1 MVPGCIRERPMA
13 TTCFKCGEENK
24 DGAKYCSQCA
34 TDLSDTNVLS
44 SDRTTPTLARAEP
57 VPLVDPLIGKTVGG
71 CIIEAKIG
79 EGGMGAV
86 YRGTQTSLER
96 TVAIKILSPH
106 LARSK
111 SYITRFLR
119 ESKIVASIKHPN
131 IVAVH
136 DRGFEGPVY
145 YFIMEYIEG
154 LTVSDIISQHGALSP
169 GDALEVARQ
178 AAHALGAAAAKN
190 IIHRDIK
197 PDNIM
202 IDKTGLVKV
211 TDFGLVK
218 NTTET
223 TGGITAADDI
233 MGTPSYMSPEQ
244 CRGATLD
251 HRGDIYSL
259 GMSLY
264 AMLLGSPAFQAESTH
279 GLLMKQVDEK
289 PKPTHEVDR
298 SVPEAVWPVLERMLR
313 KKPEDRFPDW
323 RSVIDAFD
331 GIRKENPDA
340 FKCTGMLHR
349 TPSSRFTGV
358 SDTTPVTLPPAVD
371 RPAFEL
377 LDADKT
383 TPIAPPGDTIA
394 EAPPRRKWSIFIINL
409 IAAIVIIAAVIL
421 VITKPWQKQQTQ
433 KPDTNAKQEPKELTE
448 VDRVA
453 EDVKNDLENGRFDDA
468 MKKIKDMR
476 SKHGDKK
483 NKKTAEKLES
493 AENMYKE
500 QEPVWRKFHI
510 TSNEA
515 QKLANSGDIPTALK
529 QLQEAAEKSVR
540 PKIRLRFDQIMK
552 PMQHRLH
559 NRFRRE
565 YEKARKLA
573 LRSKW
578 DNAIKAWRNAKRF
591 AITRKDIA
599 TCDNAI
605 ALAKQKKVAPSAPA
619 VAARHRKDEPF
630 TRLLADA
637 LKAYKQR
644 DIGSLEK
651 HLAELSRIKTNAKE
665 VKDLRKK
672 LKLETM
678 VLVPGGKNLAG
689 GKTTKVPPFYMG
701 VYEVTNL
708 QFGEF
713 IKAGGYQTRKY
724 WSRRGWSWKTRS
736 YVTAP
741 RFLAVPQFNRPEQP
755 VIGISWY
762 EAEAYCKWLS
772 VTTGKRYRLPTV
784 DEYKRAAAWKKGSKW
799 PWGKETKRP
808 PANVR
813 GSGRMTVRNVGSFPK
828 DKSVV
833 GCLDV
838 IGNVAEWCSKDQKFY
853 ACGCSWMLDLGSIK
867 PSTENPVQVTMRS
880 NQIGFRCVRETKKK
894 AKGK

>member
-1 MVPGCIRERPMA
+1 MA
-13 TTCFKCGEENK
+13 TTCFKCGEDNK

-34 TDLSDTNVLS
+34 TDLSNPNVLKC
-44 SDRTTPTLARAEP
+44 DRTTPALLRAEP
-57 VPLVDPLIGKTVGG
+57 VPLEDPLIGKTVGG
-71 CIIEAKIG
+71 CVIEAKIG
-79 EGGMGAV
+79 EGGMGSV

-119 ESKIVASIKHPN
+119 ESKIVASMKHPN

-154 LTVSDIISQHGALSP
+154 LTVSDIISRHGALPP

-197 PDNIM
+197 PENIM
-202 IDKTGLVKV
+202 IDRTGLVKV

-244 CRGATLD
+244 CKGATVD

-264 AMLLGSPAFQAESTH
+264 AMLLGKPAFQAESTH
-279 GLLMKQVDEK
+279 GLLMKQVDER
-289 PKPTHEVDR
+289 PKPAHEVD
-298 SVPEAVWPVLERMLR
+298 SNVPESIWPVLERMLE
-313 KKPEDRFPDW
+313 KKAENRFPDW

-331 GIRKENPDA
+331 EIQKENPET

-349 TPSSRFTGV
+349 TPSSRFAGV

-394 EAPPRRKWSIFIINL
+394 ETPPRRKWSIFIINL
-409 IAAIVIIAAVIL
+409 IAAVVIIAAVIL
-421 VITKPWQKQQTQ
+421 VITKPWKKRQAS
-433 KPDTNAKQEPKELTE
+433 KPDTNAKQEPKKPTE
-448 VDRVA
+448 VDRVS
-453 EDVKNDLENGRFDDA
+453 ENVKNDLENGRFDDA
-468 MKKIKDMR
+468 LKKIKDMR
-476 SKHGDKK
+476 RKHGDKK
-483 NKKTAEKLES
+483 NKKTAEKVES
-493 AENMYKE
+493 TEKMYKE
-500 QEPVWRKFHI
+500 MEPLWRKFHI
-510 TSNEA
+510 ASNEA
-515 QKLANSGDIPTALK
+515 QKLANSGDIPTAIK
-529 QLQEAAEKSVR
+529 QLQEAAGKSVQPR
-540 PKIRLRFDQIMK
+540 IRVRFDQVMK
-552 PMQHRLH
+552 PMQHRLQ

-578 DNAIKAWRNAKRF
+578 NDAIKAWQHAKRF
-591 AITRKDIA
+591 AISRNDIA

-605 ALAKQKKVAPSAPA
+605 ALAKQKKVAPAAP
-619 VAARHRKDEPF
+619 RRRKDEPF
-630 TRLLADA
+630 TKLLADA

-644 DIGSLEK
+644 DIESIKK
-651 HLAELSRIKTNAKE
+651 HLAELSKIKTNAKE

-678 VLVPGGKNLAG
+678 ALVPGGKTPAR

-708 QFGEF
+708 QFAEF
-713 IKAGGYQTRKY
+713 IKAGGYQNRKY
-724 WSRRGWSWKTRS
+724 WSRRGWSWKTRARI
-736 YVTAP
+736 TAP
-741 RFLAVPQFNRPEQP
+741 MFRAMPQFNRPEQP
-755 VIGISWY
+755 VVGISWY

-772 VTTGKRYRLPTV
+772 VTTGKNYRLPTV
-784 DEYKRAAAWKKGSKW
+784 SDWMRAAAWKQNSKW

-813 GSGRMTVRNVGSFPK
+813 GGGRMAIRNVGSFPK
-828 DKSVV
+828 DKSTA

-853 ACGCSWMLDLGSIK
+853 ACGGSWLLDLGSIK
-867 PSTENPVQVTMRS
+867 PGAESPVQVTSRS
-880 NQIGFRCVRETKKK
+880 NQIGFRCVMELKKK
-894 AKGK
+894 GKGK